1 MPLLISKKDLVNLFT
16 KNYGEKP
23 VSKSTWSKY
32 YDDNV
37 IFIDPTQK
45 RIGLQSYIQAQD
57 NLVNRCDDIDL
68 KTHAI
73 SLTDH
78 VGFVEWTLRLKI
90 MGREFEYPGITR
102 LLFSDNGKITEHRD
116 FFDFVGPTFGPIP
129 LLGGFI
135 RWIYRVFVS

>member
-1 MPLLISKKDLVNLFT
+1 MSRLISKKDLVNLFS

-23 VSKSTWSKY
+23 VSKSKWSKY

-73 SLTDH
+73 SITDH

-90 MGREFEYPGITR
+90 MGRELEYPGITR
-102 LLFSDNGKITEHRD
+102 LIFSDNGKITEYRD
-116 FFDFVGPTFGPIP
+116 FFDFVAPTFGPIP

-135 RWIYRVFVS
+135 RWIYRIFVS